1 MARSR
6 SRVPPPTR
14 RALARAAL
22 VAALACAA
30 FPPAFAS
37 EDAETRRARK
47 EAFHSGNAGTT
58 FLEVSAVVAA
68 APLGVFIRRALDVM
82 KGVRVTFGGIVADT
96 RGRPLDAVHVVLKDA
111 IFCVFPVAWD
121 LSLNMC

>member
-6 SRVPPPTR
+6 SRDPPPTR

-68 APLGVFIRRALDVM
+68 AQNAAKTPSRAALLAPFGSPAPTCAPTATDVA
-82 KGVRVTFGGIVADT
+82 TIA
-96 RGRPLDAVHVVLKDA
+96 P
-111 IFCVFPVAWD
+111 AWD
-121 LSLNMC
+121 LER

>member
-1 MARSR
+1 MRFTPEA
-6 SRVPPPTR
+6 
-14 RALARAAL
+14 

-68 APLGVFIRRALDVM
+68 ALLIWAEAAV
-82 KGVRVTFGGIVADT
+82 GI
-96 RGRPLDAVHVVLKDA
+96 
-111 IFCVFPVAWD
+111 F
-121 LSLNMC
+121 